1 MRYKEFRINA
11 QPDYTTGYLDGVY
24 IDRNYVHIR
33 SKPGVASS
41 NVNSTARVTI
51 PEDHPFF
58 NLDICSH
65 KVDDLL
71 ELKDSLFFSKK
82 YFEFW
87 TNVIKKWFPT
97 VSEFYTKYL

>member
-11 QPDYTTGYLDGVY
+11 QPDYTTGHLHGLY
-24 IDRNYVHIR
+24 IDPNYVHIR
-33 SKPGVASS
+33 SKPGIASS

-58 NLDICSH
+58 NLDICRH
-65 KVDDLL
+65 KVDDVL
-71 ELKDSLFFSKK
+71 EYHDSLFYSGK
-82 YFEFW
+82 YSVFW
-87 TNVIKKWFPT
+87 TNVVKKWFPT